1 MTDKC
6 FDINSYNN
14 SPLSIYLNEL
24 CQLDGVSGNES
35 AVRDYILDKIKP
47 YADDVSVDGLG
58 NIIALKKGAQTPKN
72 KIMLAAHMDEV
83 GMIITDID
91 KEGLL
96 RFCCVGGIDKRLLP
110 GRSIRINGLPGV
122 IGIKPI
128 HLCDGKSRSAGAD
141 TDNLYIDIGAQSDE
155 QAKQY
160 ASLGDYAS
168 FDTQYELLG
177 DMIKAKAIDDRV
189 GCAIMLDIMSQP
201 LQYDTWF
208 AFTVQEEVG
217 LRGAKTAAYTIDP
230 DIAIVLES
238 TTAADIPGVDGA
250 KCICKVGSG
259 PVISFMDHSTI
270 YDRTLYNTAF
280 ALAKESGIAC
290 QTKTGIAGGN
300 DSGAIHQSRGGVR
313 TLAISLPCRYIH
325 SPSCM
330 ASPVDVMQCGYLAQS
345 CLDRFAQL

>member
-14 SPLSIYLNEL
+14 SPLCSYLSEL
-24 CQLDGVSGNES
+24 CNLDGVSGNEN

-47 YADDVSVDGLG
+47 FADDISIDGLG
-58 NIIALKKGAQTPKN
+58 NIIVFKKGEQTPKN

-83 GMIITDID
+83 GLIITDID
-91 KEGLL
+91 KEGML
-96 RFCCVGGIDKRLLP
+96 RFSCVGGIDKRLLP
-110 GRSIRINGLPGV
+110 GRSIRINGLAGV

-128 HLCDGKSRSAGAD
+128 HLCDGKSRSSATD
-141 TDNLYIDIGAQSDE
+141 TDNLYIDIGAHNDE

-160 ASLGDYAS
+160 VSLGDYAS
-168 FDTQYELLG
+168 FDTQYELFG
-177 DMIKAKAIDDRV
+177 NMIKAKAIDDRV
-189 GCAIMLDIMSQP
+189 GCAIMLDILSKP

-217 LRGAKTAAYTIDP
+217 LRGAKAATYTIDP

-238 TTAADIPGVDGA
+238 TTAADVPDVDGA
-250 KCICKVGSG
+250 KRICKVGCG
-259 PVISFMDHSTI
+259 PVVSFMDRSTI
-270 YDRTLYNTAF
+270 YDRELYNIAF
-280 ALAKESGIAC
+280 ELAKQGGIAC

-345 CLDRFAQL
+345 CIDRFAQL